1 MSNKP
6 KIYANCDAGCKWEVP
21 HKDEVNIK
29 STSYKV
35 TLLASAWSD
44 GVYTWENEA
53 ITATCPIE
61 LLPQSNIAEAQLKAL
76 QKANIIGGAQIGTD
90 ANAGTT
96 GSIQLIAKGSIPSVD
111 IPVTFIVR
119 GDL

>member
-6 KIYANCDAGCKWEVP
+6 KIYANCDAGCRWEVP
-21 HKDEVNIK
+21 HKDEVNVK
-29 STSYKV
+29 STSYNV
-35 TLLASAWSD
+35 TLLASAWSG

-53 ITATCPIE
+53 VTATCPIE
-61 LLPQSNIAEAQLKAL
+61 LLPQSGITETQLKAL
-76 QKANIIGGAQIGTD
+76 QKANIIGGTQIGTD

-96 GSIQLIAKGSIPSVD
+96 GSIQLVAKGTVPTVNIP
-111 IPVTFIVR
+111 ITLIVR